1 MSCYLYDVGTNS
13 WSLYSNGSDYNG
25 GIRGV
30 VHQGKIYL
38 PDDANQG
45 FDFIHQFL
53 P

>member
-1 MSCYLYDVGTNS
+1 
-13 WSLYSNGSDYNG
+13 
-25 GIRGV
+25 V